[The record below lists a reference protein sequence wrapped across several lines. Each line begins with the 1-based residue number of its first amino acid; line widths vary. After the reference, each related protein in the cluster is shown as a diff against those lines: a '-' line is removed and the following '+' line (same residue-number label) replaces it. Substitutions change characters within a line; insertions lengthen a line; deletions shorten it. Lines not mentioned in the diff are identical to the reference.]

1 MNIVEFLSGAF
12 KLKPNFDKID
22 LGILN
27 VAFMVAALDGVIT
40 DEEYEA
46 FDRIARECRGYTPE
60 NAEKAL
66 REAMRSAG
74 YLMLLGRRVGDPS
87 FVKAFL
93 DEAIAALPETFPFY
107 EFEDVKWAFDMW
119 MSVARSDND
128 YSPRERL
135 CIEALKNYITTIRK
149 NEVAWLTYSSGIR
162 I

>member
-1 MNIVEFLSGAF
+1 MKISEFIKSAF
-12 KLKPNFDKID
+12 HRKERFEKVD

-27 VAFMVAALDGVIT
+27 VAFMIAALDGVIT

-66 REAMRSAG
+66 RDSMRSAG
-74 YLMLLGRRVGDPS
+74 YLILLGKRVDDAT
-87 FVKAFL
+87 FAQAFI
-93 DEAIAALPETFPFY
+93 DEASHALPGDFAFY
-107 EFEDVKWAFDMW
+107 DLEEVKWAFEMW
-119 MSVARSDND
+119 MNVAKSDND

-135 CIEALKNYITTIRK
+135 CIKALKDFITTLRK
-149 NEVAWLTYSSGIR
+149 DEVAWLTYTTGVR